1 MEEWLTLDQ
10 QKEQFSVAYVHAVA
24 SAAGCSIKDVKVDDD
39 SVDVT
44 VVSRIE
50 GKKLHSPELNIQ
62 LKATS
67 QDILDELEL
76 TYPLK
81 LKNYEDL
88 RKRTLV
94 PRILVVMV
102 VPEDADL
109 WLRQAEFKTH
119 VYRCCYWTSL
129 WGLGATRNTS
139 NVSVKLPRK
148 NLLTPVT
155 LSSIMSTI
163 ADGGRP

>member
-1 MEEWLTLDQ
+1 MTIDQ
-10 QKEQFSVAYVHAVA
+10 QKEQLSIAYVHAVA
-24 SAAGCSIKDVKVDDD
+24 SAAGCSIKEVKVDDD

-44 VVSRIE
+44 VVSRIQ

-67 QDILDELEL
+67 QDVLEDLEL

-81 LKNYEDL
+81 LKNYDDL
-88 RKRTLV
+88 RKKTLV
-94 PRILVVMV
+94 PRILVVMI
-102 VPEDADL
+102 VPEQPDH
-109 WLRQAEFKTH
+109 WLKQAELKTH
-119 VYRCCYWTSL
+119 LYRCCYWTSL
-129 WGLGATRNTS
+129 WGKGPTANTT

-148 NLLTPVT
+148 NILTPAA